1 MPMRNPIPLALAL
14 ALVSTGLQLAA
25 LFPEHTPQYWQ
36 LLVLIGIAGQLL
48 AVIVVTG
55 ARRTRRAFA
64 AVVQTDPLTQIG
76 NRRRLQS
83 LLGSG
88 QSFLVIFIDLD
99 HFARFNADGHAAG
112 DAVLTAAA
120 GALAKLTPGTTCRYG
135 GEEFV
140 VLLREKTLNE
150 GKDVAEAIR
159 TAFAE
164 ATIGREQGGPLTL
177 SAGVAL
183 QGDAESGEQV
193 LARADAALLE
203 AKKAGRNCIFLHD
216 GAGVQAAVPSV

>member
-48 AVIVVTG
+48 AMIVVTG

-88 QSFLVIFIDLD
+88 QSFLIIFIDLD
-99 HFARFNADGHAAG
+99 HFGRFNTNGHAAG
-112 DAVLTAAA
+112 DAIVD
-120 GALAKLTPGTTCRYG
+120 
-135 GEEFV
+135 
-140 VLLREKTLNE
+140 N
-150 GKDVAEAIR
+150 
-159 TAFAE
+159 
-164 ATIGREQGGPLTL
+164 
-177 SAGVAL
+177 
-183 QGDAESGEQV
+183 
-193 LARADAALLE
+193 
-203 AKKAGRNCIFLHD
+203 
-216 GAGVQAAVPSV
+216 GAGIVGHQHVPRSADGLFELGEGVHAVHEFGGVGTAHL